1 MDASGVTGTLYA
13 AAGTPYVSFM
23 PHVILSA
30 IGTDRPG
37 LVDEVAQFI
46 FDRGGNIEDSR
57 SVNLRGQFA
66 MVMLIGAGD
75 SAIETMKRD
84 TPALTHRHGL
94 HAEFR
99 SSAGAEGAKAEA
111 ALPLRLRATGIDQPG
126 LVRQVAHGLREMNVN
141 IESLDTKLTAA
152 PYTGASVFEMEMVLA
167 APKQTQ
173 VAALRRRVGAICDE
187 LNLDWELTTL

>member
-1 MDASGVTGTLYA
+1 
-13 AAGTPYVSFM
+13 M

-30 IGTDRPG
+30 VGADRPG

-66 MVMLIGAGD
+66 MVMLIGAGEA
-75 SAIETMKRD
+75 AIETMKRD
-84 TPALTHRHGL
+84 APALAHRPGL

-99 SSAGAEGAKAEA
+99 SSAPEPAKSEA

-126 LVRQVAHGLREMNVN
+126 LVRQVAHALRKMSVN

-167 APKQTQ
+167 APKAAP
-173 VAALRRRVGAICDE
+173 VASLRRRVGAICDE